1 MKLSEAKRYFEWAI
15 QIDPTYLDNYV
26 AYAKEYAVRAK
37 DRALFESLLRHVL
50 DAPIGNWPFW
60 NRMAK
65 DRAAELLGKI
75 DKYFR

>member
-1 MKLSEAKRYFEWAI
+1 
-15 QIDPTYLDNYV
+15 
-26 AYAKEYAVRAK
+26 VRAK

-65 DRAAELLGKI
+65 DRAAELLAKI